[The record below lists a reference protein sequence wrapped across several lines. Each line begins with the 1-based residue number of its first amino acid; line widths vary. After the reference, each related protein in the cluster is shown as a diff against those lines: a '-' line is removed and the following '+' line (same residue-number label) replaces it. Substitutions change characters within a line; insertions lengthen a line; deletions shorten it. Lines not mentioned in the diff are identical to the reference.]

1 MKSIQFK
8 RTGVAGKIPTP
19 ESLQV
24 GEIALNLTD
33 HVIFTKDKEHK
44 VVQISVS
51 PETHAALESKVDANK
66 KELDQ
71 TIALNDQTIN
81 AKVDEIKTATDA
93 TISAND
99 QAINTK
105 VDNIKRETDA
115 TILAN
120 KNAAASE
127 LATVQED
134 LTKVINANKD
144 AAAVATEE
152 LDTRINAKVDGIKER
167 TDATILANDTA
178 IHEKVDLIKAT
189 TDRTIADNAQ
199 HAQNQLEATYNH
211 LTGVIEANKQE
222 AAEAVTALSGTVE
235 AKDTAIHKKVDGNKA
250 HTDSEITRLESRI
263 DNIDGS
269 SDGKFIKKDVSTKTE
284 GWLVSRTA
292 NYEESE
298 VQGMPY
304 LDYFGAYRVNG
315 ADNWG
320 DYTGMILNVPHAWGK
335 AHGRGFS
342 FQYGSAG
349 SHVRTYGFDAN
360 GEKAFSHRM
369 YHEGDK
375 PTPAELGVYSKQ
387 EVDVKFQK
395 TLNLGAQT
403 GWKKIATLVMD
414 QNWGRG
420 CYIKLIG
427 GNGYNAGSIVQT
439 NILEIVIRNSNANPV
454 GLTATMYHHFYAFNQ
469 ECVVVNTGVN
479 TYDIYVSYSEHSM
492 FVMAEYQTNGGDTLL
507 TVHDEPESLIE
518 KPAGDNV
525 TNAFNI
531 YAFNSQQNRGA
542 LAFTTNQQHEYDIKH
557 MNEIA
562 VDGKKY
568 LRCFRSSGPAA
579 IWHETVHQGA
589 YRLATGSSDSSQEF
603 LIEAGHNGRS
613 SRVTAGMFT
622 ADGGNDGFKIRYV
635 PETESA
641 MYQIWDR
648 NTGNLNAYVGYGS
661 SNQPTYSVYNRLGDI
676 QLSAAGNVNV
686 ESVLNV
692 QRKMN
697 IYSSEP
703 VAEPSTHVFNI
714 RNWGN
719 SHANGNR
726 GAVLEISDGAG
737 WHFYTQRMTNGAI
750 EHGFS
755 GVLTAGT
762 MWAHGDMNIQNN
774 AYVRGTNGLTIQ
786 SDSNRHVWFKDGAGN
801 EKAVIYSENAG
812 NLVIRTNAGGTFAH
826 QFTDG
831 MLWMS
836 NAMLPYRGDL
846 GLIRGHIAGGAWDA
860 WRDRPAGVLVDCPDS
875 RNQAYSIW
883 KATHWGEQH
892 IAAMGVHAGGGNPS
906 VAMHVGGGIYS
917 WAHNG
922 DFTAGAA
929 VYCNDVYIRS
939 DRRLKINVE
948 DYKEN
953 AVEKVNKLKV
963 KTYDKVKSLS
973 DREVIGH
980 EIGIIAQDL
989 QEILPE
995 AVNTSNVGSPDNPEE
1010 ILTISNS
1017 SVNALLIKAVQEM
1030 TAKMEEMSK
1039 EIEYLKSQVK

>member
-71 TIALNDQTIN
+71 TIALNDQNIN

-115 TILAN
+115 TIEAN
-120 KNAAASE
+120 KNTAASE

-235 AKDTAIHKKVDGNKA
+235 AKDTAIHKKVDGNKT
-250 HTDSEITRLESRI
+250 HTDGEIARLESRI

-292 NYEESE
+292 NYEEQE
-298 VQGMPY
+298 VQGMEY

-375 PTPAELGVYSKQ
+375 PTPAELNVYSKE
-387 EVDVKFQK
+387 EVNSLFQK
-395 TLNLGAQT
+395 SLWLGHAGGT
-403 GWKKIATLVMD
+403 GWFKIASVALP
-414 QNWGRG
+414 QIGSQAFIR
-420 CYIKLIG
+420 LIG
-427 GNGYNAGSIVQT
+427 GNGFNAGTIAQT
-439 NILEIVIRNSNANPV
+439 NVFELIIRSSNANPHGV
-454 GLTATMYHHFYAFNQ
+454 TFTVYQHLQGMDNQ
-469 ECVVVNTGVN
+469 FCAVHTGADN
-479 TYDIYVSYSEHSM
+479 FDIYALYYEFSAH
-492 FVMAEYQTNGGDTLL
+492 VMAEYGVAGGNI
-507 TVHDEPESLIE
+507 TVYDNPEKFGE
-518 KPAGDNV
+518 KPAGATDALRVNM
-525 TNAFNI
+525 
-531 YAFNSQQNRGA
+531 FNSVNNKGTLNFNANVQN
-542 LAFTTNQQHEYDIKH
+542 EYDIEH
-557 MNEIA
+557 LNSVA
-562 VDGKKY
+562 ADGKKY
-568 LRCFRSSGPAA
+568 LRRFRSSQPAS
-579 IWHETVHQGA
+579 IWHETVAGGD
-589 YRLATGSSDSSQEF
+589 YKLSTGSTDTDEQ
-603 LIEAGHNGRS
+603 LYIQAQGGNKGGL
-613 SRVTAGMFT
+613 VTAGRFT
-622 ADGGNDGFKIRYV
+622 AKGGNDGFKIHYD
-635 PETESA
+635 PHTESA
-641 MYQIWDR
+641 MFQIWSMPE
-648 NTGNLNAYVGYGS
+648 GSLNGYFGYGS
-661 SNQPTYSVYNRLGDI
+661 NNQPTLTVHNRLGDI
-676 QLSAAGNVNV
+676 QLSAPNGNINC
-686 ESVLNV
+686 ETVLNV

-703 VAEPSTHVFNI
+703 VAEPSTHVFNV

-719 SHANGNR
+719 SAAGGDRH
-726 GAVLEISDGAG
+726 AVLEFSDGQSY
-737 WHFYTQRMTNGAI
+737 HFYTHRLANGAI
-750 EHGFS
+750 EAGFA
-755 GVLTAGT
+755 GTLTAGT
-762 MWAHGDMNIQNN
+762 MWAHGDMNVAGN
-774 AYVRGTNGLTIQ
+774 AYVRGSTGLTIQ
-786 SDSNRHVWFKDGAGN
+786 SDTNRHVWFRANNGA
-801 EKAVIYSENAG
+801 EKAVIYAEDDGALKIRNTLEQFSTRFG
-812 NLVIRTNAGGTFAH
+812 N
-826 QFTDG
+826 G
-831 MLWMS
+831 MIHTTGQLTVGS
-836 NAMLPYRGDL
+836 DRGL
-846 GLIRGHIAGGAWDA
+846 LRGSVGGGAWDQ
-860 WRDRPAGVLVDCPDS
+860 WRDRAAGLLLDCQDS

-883 KATHWGEQH
+883 KATHWGDQH
-892 IAAMGVHAGGGNPS
+892 LAAMGVHAGGGQAS
-906 VAMHVGGGIYS
+906 VMLHMNSGAYFS
-917 WAHNG
+917 W
-922 DFTAGAA
+922 GADHA
-929 VYCNDVYIRS
+929 FNSSGNVHCNDVYIRS
-939 DRRLKINVE
+939 DSRLKINVE
-948 DYKEN
+948 NYEEN
-953 AVEKVNKLKV
+953 AVDKVNKLTV
-963 KTYDKVKSLS
+963 KTYDKVRSLK
-973 DREVIGH
+973 DREVVGR

-989 QEILPE
+989 EKVLPE
-995 AVNTSNVGSPDNPEE
+995 AVKLTNIGTPEE
-1010 ILTISNS
+1010 PEEAYTVSNS
-1017 SVNALLIKAVQEM
+1017 AVNALLIKAVQEM
-1030 TAKMEEMSK
+1030 SK
-1039 EIEYLKSQVK
+1039 EIEYLKSKIK